1 MSKWIGSGTL
11 EVIGQKGKTLYYRIM
26 LSFSFAIAF
35 IMHLLLFCTAPMV
48 TPMMEEMDLS
58 HGDFG
63 VLYSSAMLSLILF
76 RIPWGLLGDR
86 IGYLNTFRIVL
97 PLSAASAVL
106 RAFSPNYLT
115 LLLCQ
120 FSLGLTLAAMLPCLP
135 LIVKE
140 WSPGTLGFS
149 TGIYISGFA
158 AGNATALGITPY
170 LLETMGWR
178 HVLLLYSGPA
188 LIISILW
195 WSLARSRTRGTSES
209 LLKNLTESMREK
221 VVWVW
226 LFFII
231 ASMGSY
237 DSLATWMP
245 KVLEMKEVSKPMA
258 VLLPLGFFVAGPVA
272 GFVSDRFRDRKR
284 TVAILGAVATASILG
299 ISYAPTPVML
309 LCLFLSGFSIIGVLT
324 ITLTLP
330 VEHERLS
337 FSAGSVVGFIS
348 SLGNIGPLLM
358 PVTFGLLIDV
368 TGTFRVSLLFVAVVV
383 GVTFILGSRVRE

>member
-1 MSKWIGSGTL
+1 M
-11 EVIGQKGKTLYYRIM
+11 EVINTKGKTPYHLIM

-48 TPMMEEMDLS
+48 TPIMEEMDLS

-63 VLYSSAMLSLILF
+63 VVYSSAMLSLILF

-86 IGYLNTFRIVL
+86 IGYLNTFKIVL

-106 RAFSPNYLT
+106 RGFSPNYPT

-120 FSLGLTLAAMLPCLP
+120 FSLGLSLAAMLPCLP

-140 WSPGTLGFS
+140 WSPGTLGLS

-178 HVLLLYSGPA
+178 QVLLIYSGPS

-195 WSLARSRTRGTSES
+195 WALARSRTSRTSES

-221 VVWVW
+221 AVWVW

-237 DSLATWMP
+237 DCLATWMP
-245 KVLEMKEVSKPMA
+245 KVLEMKGGNKAMA
-258 VLLPLGFFVAGPVA
+258 VLLPLGFFFAGPVA
-272 GFVSDRFRDRKR
+272 GFVSDRFRDRKT
-284 TVAILGAVATASILG
+284 TVAILGAVATASVLG
-299 ISYAPTPVML
+299 INYAPTQVLL
-309 LCLFLSGFSIIGVLT
+309 LCLFLSGFSIVGVLT

-337 FSAGSVVGFIS
+337 SAAGSVVGLIS

-368 TGTFRVSLLFVAVVV
+368 TGTFQVSLVFVAAVV
-383 GVTFILGSRVRE
+383 GVTFILGSRVSG